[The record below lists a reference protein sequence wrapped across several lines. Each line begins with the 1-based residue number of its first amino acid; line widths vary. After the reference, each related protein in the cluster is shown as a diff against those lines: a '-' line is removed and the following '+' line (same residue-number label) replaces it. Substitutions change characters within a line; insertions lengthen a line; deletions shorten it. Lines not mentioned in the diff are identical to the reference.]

1 MVDLQLLVLRHEFSW
16 VTLSSSGRTQFFGA
30 TACFSVVKL
39 SGNEDIDISGMFG
52 IILVVNPTRF
62 TSKDKV
68 EPT

>member
-1 MVDLQLLVLRHEFSW
+1 MERKA
-16 VTLSSSGRTQFFGA
+16 LSSSGRTQFFGA

-52 IILVVNPTRF
+52 IILVVNPTKF
-62 TSKDKV
+62 TSKYKG